1 MVKKEKTHFDQ
12 KRATDNEKQIKKQ
25 DMEKVRRL
33 AEKMKKEMSKI

>member
-12 KRATDNEKQIKKQ
+12 KRVADNEKQIKKQ